1 MLRADKEVKA
11 KDVSLIGQIVGAL
24 WVAGF
29 SAYKFIKGEFEIT
42 EVILSGIAIAS
53 CFSPVYF
60 SILMDK
66 VKEIKMGGKE

>member
-1 MLRADKEVKA
+1 M
-11 KDVSLIGQIVGAL
+11 
-24 WVAGF
+24 AGF
-29 SAYKFIKGEFEIT
+29 SAFKFIKNGNFEIT

-66 VKEIKMGGKE
+66 VKEMKVGGKE